1 MHDRETHEPSSGYP
15 RIDSCLPI
23 LVVLWAMAASAV
35 VPKLFSPATASA
47 WATSPARIDP
57 NTAHWWELSALP
69 RIGMTSAE
77 GIIRYRESATTDT
90 PRKDPPTAFYSANDL
105 TRVKG
110 IGPKT
115 VGRINRFLTFP
126 TRPDQSKS
134 HSKSVS
140 KKP

>member
-1 MHDRETHEPSSGYP
+1 MTTLDRETHEPSSGYP

-23 LVVLWAMAASAV
+23 LTVLWVMAALAV
-35 VPKLFSPATASA
+35 AGKLFAPATTSP
-47 WATSPARIDP
+47 WATPAARIDP

-77 GIIRYRESATTDT
+77 GIIQYRESAANSVA
-90 PRKDPPTAFYSANDL
+90 PQDPPTAFYSANDL

-110 IGPKT
+110 IGLKT

-126 TRPDQSKS
+126 TRPNQNK
-134 HSKSVS
+134 
-140 KKP
+140 